1 MKTYI
6 DNSLFLELVSEIAEE
21 ITKVEF
27 KEETHRLDVNG
38 DWVLRDGAQDY
49 FNVRYDQ
56 IESMFNHIANIYSNE
71 EHNQIQSH

>member
-56 IESMFNHIANIYSNE
+56 IESMFNNIANIYSNE